1 MCAFSVSP
9 FVGPACVRN
18 LRSLGTVQRLGSI
31 VAWFFS
37 RFVRTLCVQLV
48 GYVRMYVRIREE
60 DRAVF
65 NGEPLSRGWTNVTL
79 WSGHNRASGIEVA
92 IVPGGQLLHPRPRVH
107 VQRFLQKSGTKRWS
121 FSLTSSLHGS
131 LNTRLVTVIGMV
143 SKMGTRSFEFTGIKR
158 RISRLILTR
167 MLQEVGYKTYDRS
180 KFYPSIT

>member
-131 LNTRLVTVIGMV
+131 LNTHRY
-143 SKMGTRSFEFTGIKR
+143 RNGIENGDALLRVHANKTKDIKVNINEDVAR
-158 RISRLILTR
+158 RWI
-167 MLQEVGYKTYDRS
+167 
-180 KFYPSIT
+180 

>member
-18 LRSLGTVQRLGSI
+18 LRSLGTVQLGSI

-131 LNTRLVTVIGMV
+131 LNTRLVTVIGIENRG
-143 SKMGTRSFEFTGIKR
+143 SSSFEFTRIKR

-167 MLQEVGYKTYDRS
+167 ILQEVEYKTYDRS